1 MPNYQKIFSAIS
13 SEVDD
18 FIYDLYAVK
27 YSYMVKTAR
36 GNHLDKI
43 GSFVKYPRPF
53 NLNDTAYRRLLLKA
67 MLLNTGAGT
76 KDAIYSFLTSYL
88 NTDNIDIWEPK
99 VGTVTIVLDK
109 IFEPR
114 AEEIRTELQQLVAC
128 GIRIDIL
135 FGETYWNEAYWD
147 DSLWV

>member
-1 MPNYQKIFSAIS
+1 MPNYQRIFSAIS

-27 YSYMVKTAR
+27 YSYMINTAR
-36 GNHLDKI
+36 GIHLDKI
-43 GSFVKYPRPF
+43 GTFVKYQRPF
-53 NLNDTAYRRLLLKA
+53 NLNDEAYRKLLLKA

-76 KDAIYSFLTSYL
+76 KESIYSFLTSYL
-88 NTDNIDIWEPK
+88 NTTNIDIWEPK
-99 VGTVTIVLDK
+99 VGTVTVVLDK
-109 IFEPR
+109 ILEPR
-114 AEEIRTELQQLVAC
+114 VEEIRTKLKQLVAC
-128 GIRIDIL
+128 GVRIDIL